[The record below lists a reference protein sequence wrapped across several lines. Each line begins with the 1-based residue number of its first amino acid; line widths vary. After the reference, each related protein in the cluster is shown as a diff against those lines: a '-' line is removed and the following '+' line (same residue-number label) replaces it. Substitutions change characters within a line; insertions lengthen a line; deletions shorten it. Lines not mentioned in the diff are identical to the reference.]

1 MNPRP
6 FDVSDI
12 SPSAVRSPAPVSHA
26 WKAFNGTSTRGV
38 LGEVLALQDFEPLAR
53 SRLPRC
59 IYGYVS
65 GASETRQSWHD
76 NLRAFEHWGF
86 VTRVLR
92 NVATR
97 SQSTLL
103 FGREWSSPFGI
114 APMGLAALS
123 TYQGDRVLAQA
134 AAQANIPFV
143 ISGTALTPL
152 ETLVKD
158 APHSWFQAYLPG
170 EQMRI
175 DALVDRVKAAGI
187 ATLVITVDIPVAGN
201 RENNIRS
208 GFSTP
213 LRPSVRLAWDGLS
226 HPRWLV
232 GTFMRTLAD
241 GMPHFENSF
250 AERGAPVVSRHVE
263 RDFSRREH
271 LDWGHIE
278 RIRQRWPGH
287 LVIKGIL
294 SPQDAQ
300 QARAL
305 GADGVIVSNHGGRQL
320 DGAVSPLRV
329 LPEIV
334 HAVGDFPVMVDGGI
348 RRGSDVLK
356 ALALGARFVF
366 LGRPFNF
373 AAAVAARAGVSHA
386 IGLLQAEVD
395 RNLAMLGV
403 ESPAELN
410 PDFLRPLGI

>member
-1 MNPRP
+1 MNQHTLA
-6 FDVSDI
+6 S
-12 SPSAVRSPAPVSHA
+12 SAAQPAAAPVSHA
-26 WKAFNGTSTRGV
+26 WKAFNGTSTKGV
-38 LGEVLALQDFEPLAR
+38 LGKVLALEDFEPLAR
-53 SRLPRC
+53 ARLPRC
-59 IYGYVS
+59 IHGYVA
-65 GASETRQSWHD
+65 GASETRQSWRD
-76 NLRAFEHWGF
+76 NRQAFEHWGF

-92 NVATR
+92 NVAAR
-97 SQSTLL
+97 SQATHL
-103 FGREWSSPFGI
+103 FGRTWASPFGI

-123 TYQGDRVLAQA
+123 AYQGDRVLAQA

-152 ETLVKD
+152 EALVRA

-170 EQMRI
+170 EQSRI
-175 DALVDRVKAAGI
+175 DALVDRVKAAGVE
-187 ATLVITVDIPVAGN
+187 TLVVTVDIPVAGN
-201 RENNIRS
+201 RENNIRT

-213 LRPSVRLAWDGLS
+213 LRPSLGLAWDGLS
-226 HPRWLV
+226 HPRWLL
-232 GTFMRTLAD
+232 GTFLRTLAD

-250 AERGAPVVSRHVE
+250 AERGAPVVSRNVE

-294 SPQDAQ
+294 SPQDAL
-300 QARAL
+300 QARAI

-334 HAVGDFPVMVDGGI
+334 QAVGDLPVMVDGGI

-366 LGRPFNF
+366 VGRPFNF
-373 AAAVAARAGVSHA
+373 AAAVAARPGVSHA
-386 IGLLQAEVD
+386 IELLQAEVD

-403 ESPAELN
+403 DSPAELN
-410 PDFLRPLGI
+410 AGFLRPLSA